1 MRGINQ
7 SAIMAS
13 NEDRQSRDSGSGAR
27 SEAQTDATESATLIG
42 SEPTVVQSNDVE
54 ISTPT
59 SATPKRRA
67 GSKMYRGHS
76 WRKCWS
82 AVHRAQRRRVGLSN
96 KSTTTASASLSN
108 SQPPLASTDS
118 SQTAATFAG
127 LPSYLARVDTNVS
140 ADDLAGQA
148 ESSPTVQ
155 SDAATAEAA
164 PSEPSSAEAVS
175 TNQVAE
181 QPGEDAAAASQGV
194 ETPFANLEIGH
205 PVHQDLAGDSAET
218 TKSMLAN
225 VIEKA
230 ILDFCSSRTVETM
243 RRMFAG
249 VTSELEATQGDA
261 GRSGD
266 KSTLTPHPVTGEL
279 VKEGI
284 VIGSMDVFAP
294 RVHKEY
300 RLEMKDSLVEGFLK
314 DVGVFRAICYR
325 TKCQLE
331 VTRRLLNKKLC
342 TGGRWV
348 KYLIV
353 RIVGPSLRAINSC
366 DCLLQKAVP
375 AFKSRI
381 EYRKP
386 AFCRMFFREDIPDNA
401 NLYYNMQRTGGSSN
415 RYGSLKLETPYRI
428 TSDRTIGSCP
438 WKSGALKIGK
448 LSFRGSGGHLC
459 MRQVYPGYGYIDST
473 PVTSACK
480 GVEALERIEKM
491 HAEFL
496 TSRQQLLLDR
506 RTMTLPICR

>member
-1 MRGINQ
+1 M
-7 SAIMAS
+7 
-13 NEDRQSRDSGSGAR
+13 
-27 SEAQTDATESATLIG
+27 TDATSSSSKNCSSSSGTSLSRDGGVGVIIDSSG
-42 SEPTVVQSNDVE
+42 SHTG
-54 ISTPT
+54 STCSSPEDSRT
-59 SATPKRRA
+59 TAAVSSSCTRHGKTGRRA
-67 GSKMYRGHS
+67 LALRSNAAH
-76 WRKCWS
+76 WRKYWS
-82 AVHRAQRRRVGLSN
+82 NVHRKINRRHESGTWSE
-96 KSTTTASASLSN
+96 SPAACGTASRSN
-108 SQPPLASTDS
+108 SQLMAASDS
-118 SQTAATFAG
+118 SLT
-127 LPSYLARVDTNVS
+127 PDARLQ
-140 ADDLAGQA
+140 DDLMSQNSNDQQQGEGNAMEPQSILTQESPDDAPNDASALFNNLDTDVGSQSQQA
-148 ESSPTVQ
+148 PPEQ
-155 SDAATAEAA
+155 ERNTA
-164 PSEPSSAEAVS
+164 
-175 TNQVAE
+175 
-181 QPGEDAAAASQGV
+181 
-194 ETPFANLEIGH
+194 
-205 PVHQDLAGDSAET
+205 
-218 TKSMLAN
+218 KSVLAN

-249 VTSELEATQGDA
+249 VTSELEALQGDA

-266 KSTLTPHPVTGEL
+266 KSALVPHPVTGEL

-366 DCLLQKAVP
+366 DCLLQNAVP

-415 RYGSLKLETPYRI
+415 RYGSLKLEAPYRI

-448 LSFRGSGGHLC
+448 LSFSGDGGHLC
-459 MRQVYPGYGYIDST
+459 MRQVYPGYGYTETT
-473 PVTSACK
+473 PVNPMSK
-480 GVEALERIEKM
+480 GVDALKRIEKM
-491 HAEFL
+491 HGEFL
-496 TSRQQLLLDR
+496 NKRQQNVFDR
-506 RTMTLPICR
+506 RAMTIPVCR

>member
-1 MRGINQ
+1 M
-7 SAIMAS
+7 
-13 NEDRQSRDSGSGAR
+13 
-27 SEAQTDATESATLIG
+27 TDATSSSSKNCSSSSGTSLSRDGGVGVIIDSSG
-42 SEPTVVQSNDVE
+42 SHTG
-54 ISTPT
+54 STCSSPEDSRT
-59 SATPKRRA
+59 TAAVSSSCTRHGKTGRRA
-67 GSKMYRGHS
+67 LALRSNAAH
-76 WRKCWS
+76 WRKYWS
-82 AVHRAQRRRVGLSN
+82 NVHRKINRRHESGTWSE
-96 KSTTTASASLSN
+96 SPAACGTASRSN
-108 SQPPLASTDS
+108 SQLMAASDS
-118 SQTAATFAG
+118 SLT
-127 LPSYLARVDTNVS
+127 PDARLQ
-140 ADDLAGQA
+140 DDLMSQNSNDTDVGSQSQQA
-148 ESSPTVQ
+148 PPEQ
-155 SDAATAEAA
+155 ERNTA
-164 PSEPSSAEAVS
+164 
-175 TNQVAE
+175 
-181 QPGEDAAAASQGV
+181 
-194 ETPFANLEIGH
+194 
-205 PVHQDLAGDSAET
+205 
-218 TKSMLAN
+218 KSVLAN

-249 VTSELEATQGDA
+249 VTSELEALQGDA

-266 KSTLTPHPVTGEL
+266 KSALVPHPVTGEL

-366 DCLLQKAVP
+366 DCLLQNAVP

-401 NLYYNMQRTGGSSN
+401 NL
-415 RYGSLKLETPYRI
+415 I

-448 LSFRGSGGHLC
+448 LSFSGDGGHLC
-459 MRQVYPGYGYIDST
+459 MRQVYPGYGYTETT
-473 PVTSACK
+473 PVNPMSK
-480 GVEALERIEKM
+480 GVDALKRIEKM
-491 HAEFL
+491 HGEFL
-496 TSRQQLLLDR
+496 NKRQQNVFDR
-506 RTMTLPICR
+506 RAMTIPVCR